1 MRILE
6 QGIRVQTGIDGL
18 DIRFLCSFELLEI
31 DPEDPTSC
39 WTIVIRPARMNAGI
53 AANEGAI
60 VHGKSVRIGR
70 AGNELHRLKH
80 SAGGGVI
87 LHQGGTSL
95 REVLAVI
102 SHQLP
107 D

>member
-1 MRILE
+1 MRARCWFKLASMGWKYSI
-6 QGIRVQTGIDGL
+6 
-18 DIRFLCSFELLEI
+18 LCSFELHEI

-60 VHGKSVRIGR
+60 MHGKSVRIGR

-80 SAGGGVI
+80 FASGGVI

-95 REVLAVI
+95 CEVLAVI
-102 SHQLP
+102 SNQLP

>member
-1 MRILE
+1 MGWKYSI
-6 QGIRVQTGIDGL
+6 
-18 DIRFLCSFELLEI
+18 LCSFELHEI

-80 SAGGGVI
+80 FAVCQTTRCVNSLALAASTKMDAI
-87 LHQGGTSL
+87 LDPMA
-95 REVLAVI
+95 VNLAVL
-102 SHQLP
+102 Q
-107 D
+107 